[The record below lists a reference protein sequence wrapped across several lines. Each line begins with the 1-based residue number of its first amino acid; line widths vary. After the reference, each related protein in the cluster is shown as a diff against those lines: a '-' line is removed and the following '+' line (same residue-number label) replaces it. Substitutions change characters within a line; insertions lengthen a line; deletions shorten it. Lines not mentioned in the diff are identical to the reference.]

1 MQFEFNEI
9 AGAWNLCPSL
19 IHLDVVEHLLC
30 DKKAHHFTRHPFVP
44 FSHTFSFLFRLF
56 PQLLIKTHTYYISTM
71 NEHKKKHSSEIMR
84 FSDSL
89 PGKFRYF
96 YGQCHST
103 ATIPFEPIFSAVFFG
118 SPFPFHS
125 IRFHIVFIRSI
136 GGFPHIMK
144 FMNYW

>member
-19 IHLDVVEHLLC
+19 IHMDVVEHLLC

-44 FSHTFSFLFRLF
+44 FSHTFSSLSGLF

-71 NEHKKKHSSEIMR
+71 NEHKKNTLPKLCV
-84 FSDSL
+84 SL
-89 PGKFRYF
+89 ILCPGNFGTFMVNVTRPQPFRLSQYF
-96 YGQCHST
+96 QQ
-103 ATIPFEPIFSAVFFG
+103 FFFG

-136 GGFPHIMK
+136 GEFPHIMK
-144 FMNYW
+144 FMNY